1 LVLVSA
7 IYKNESREL
16 VFLVCLIWDYTGEG
30 TMARVREPPMA
41 SNDDSASLLVDE
53 WSPAAVTPAR
63 GSSALRRLLHG
74 GKQATTRPATTTTRS
89 HDVKRFLCSPFA
101 AVFRAMSCA
110 RDAAVRTCDEQQPG
124 SNNGT
129 GGGVV
134 AERRREAAR
143 RRRPS
148 LEQLLRMEARAPPP
162 ASARPDHQQRKLVVG
177 KPREAAAAAPY
188 EVISSCAAVKG
199 NKEQEPL
206 FPSAPQSHF
215 VAAVSD
221 DGERRRRTT
230 IVPVKLEAG
239 AGGPGRQTNA
249 KRLVVV
255 FASLRACSRAPR
267 INDGKVAAAGRAP
280 GKAELFYYYYRPIPM
295 GRRCRVQHLEE
306 SPYSSDLSSLLDLG
320 QM

>member
-1 LVLVSA
+1 
-7 IYKNESREL
+7 
-16 VFLVCLIWDYTGEG
+16 
-30 TMARVREPPMA
+30 MARVREPPMA

-53 WSPAAVTPAR
+53 WSPPAVTPAR
-63 GSSALRRLLHG
+63 GSSPLRWLLHG
-74 GKQATTRPATTTTRS
+74 GKQATTTRPVTTTTTTATRS
-89 HDVKRFLCSPFA
+89 HDVKRFICSPFA

-110 RDAAVRTCDEQQPG
+110 RDAAIRTCDEQQPS

-129 GGGVV
+129 AGVV
-134 AERRREAAR
+134 AELRQEAAR

-148 LEQLLRMEARAPPP
+148 LEQLLRMEARMPPP
-162 ASARPDHQQRKLVVG
+162 ASSRPDHQQRKLVVG

-188 EVISSCAAVKG
+188 EVISSCAVKG

-206 FPSAPQSHF
+206 FPSPQSHF

-230 IVPVKLEAG
+230 VVPVKLEAG
-239 AGGPGRQTNA
+239 TGGGPGRQTNA

-280 GKAELFYYYYRPIPM
+280 GKAELFYYRPIPM

>member
-1 LVLVSA
+1 
-7 IYKNESREL
+7 
-16 VFLVCLIWDYTGEG
+16 
-30 TMARVREPPMA
+30 MARVREPPMA

-53 WSPAAVTPAR
+53 WSPPAVTPAR
-63 GSSALRRLLHG
+63 GSSPLRRLLHG
-74 GKQATTRPATTTTRS
+74 GKQATTTRPATTTTTTATRS
-89 HDVKRFLCSPFA
+89 HDVKRFICSPFV

-110 RDAAVRTCDEQQPG
+110 RDAAIPTCDEQQPG

-129 GGGVV
+129 AGVA
-134 AERRREAAR
+134 AERRREAAK

-177 KPREAAAAAPY
+177 KPREAAPAAPY
-188 EVISSCAAVKG
+188 EVISSCAMKG

-206 FPSAPQSHF
+206 FPTAPQSHF

-249 KRLVVV
+249 KWLVVV

-267 INDGKVAAAGRAP
+267 INDGKVAVAGRAS
-280 GKAELFYYYYRPIPM
+280 GKAELFYYRPIPM

-306 SPYSSDLSSLLDLG
+306 SPYGASSDLSSLLELG